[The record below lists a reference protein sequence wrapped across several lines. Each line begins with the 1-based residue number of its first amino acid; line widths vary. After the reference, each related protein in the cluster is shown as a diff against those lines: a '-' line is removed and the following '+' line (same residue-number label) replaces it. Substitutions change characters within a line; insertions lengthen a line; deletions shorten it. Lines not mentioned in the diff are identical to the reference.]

1 MSLSTVFGIIGGDE
15 RQIYLAKSIRD
26 DGYSVLI
33 SSLETADASCEFENF
48 SLDELSK
55 RCTDFIL
62 PLPITR
68 DGKILNAPFSEKK
81 VFLDDSF
88 ARLFSFGNIYGGIA
102 DKLYQT
108 SRQWK
113 NNNLVDYYDCEE
125 LIFGN
130 AMLTAEGAIAIAI
143 KEFEGA
149 LCGSS
154 CLVTGYGRIGKALCR
169 MLYSLGAKV
178 DCVAR
183 KNIDLLGIKNL
194 GCTPLRYDEVLKSYD
209 VIFNT
214 VPNVVLK
221 STSLSRQSKNTLI
234 IELASSPGGVD
245 RHTAENMRIRII
257 DAQSLP
263 GRFSPKASGEFIKE
277 AIYNI
282 MEEK

>member
-26 DGYSVLI
+26 DGHSVLI
-33 SSLETADASCEFENF
+33 GSLEKADISCEFENI

-81 VFLDDSF
+81 ISLDDSF
-88 ARLFSFGNIYGGIA
+88 ARLFSSRKIYGGII
-102 DKLYQT
+102 DKIYQT
-108 SRQWK
+108 SLQWK

-130 AMLTAEGAIAIAI
+130 AMLTAEGAVAIAI

-154 CLVTGYGRIGKALCR
+154 CLITGYGRIGKALCR
-169 MLYSLGAKV
+169 MLHSLGVKV
-178 DCVAR
+178 DCTAR
-183 KNIDLLGIKNL
+183 KNIDLLGIKTL
-194 GCTPLRYDEVLKSYD
+194 GCTPLRYDEILKSYD
-209 VIFNT
+209 IIFNT
-214 VPNVVLK
+214 VPNIVLK
-221 STSLSRQSKNTLI
+221 TSQLSKQSKNTLI

-245 RHTAENMRIRII
+245 RHTAEKMGIKII

>member
-33 SSLETADASCEFENF
+33 GSLEKADISCEFENIF
-48 SLDELSK
+48 LDELSE

-81 VFLDDSF
+81 ISLDDSF
-88 ARLFSFGNIYGGIA
+88 ARLFSFGKIYGGIV

-108 SRQWK
+108 SLQWK

-130 AMLTAEGAIAIAI
+130 AMLTAEGAVSIAI

-154 CLVTGYGRIGKALCR
+154 CLIMGYGRIGKALCR
-169 MLYSLGAKV
+169 MLHSLGVKV
-178 DCVAR
+178 DCTAR
-183 KNIDLLGIKNL
+183 KNIDLLGIKTL
-194 GCTPLRYDEVLKSYD
+194 GCTPLRYDEILKSYD
-209 VIFNT
+209 IIFNT
-214 VPNVVLK
+214 VPNIVLK
-221 STSLSRQSKNTLI
+221 TSQLLKQSKNTLI

-245 RHTAENMRIRII
+245 RHTAEKMGIKII